1 MMVGMFVF
9 VCVVWV
15 LIERGLDRSIDAQM
29 CAYVRRRRRT
39 AFDDDEDAKTR
50 AYAFS

>member
-1 MMVGMFVF
+1 VF

>member
-1 MMVGMFVF
+1 MVGMFVF

-50 AYAFS
+50 ASAFS